1 MFDGSCSLSFLTL
14 TTERLDEQIRLYDR
28 GDVVGA
34 YNFWVSNDRPKVYEV
49 PELGL
54 TVRLVSVFLKWVNE
68 LLVAIDA

>member
-1 MFDGSCSLSFLTL
+1 M
-14 TTERLDEQIRLYDR
+14 
-28 GDVVGA
+28 VGA